1 MTKTVFSVSDLCERW
16 GLTAPTIRKLEADGV
31 LERCLRT
38 QGAVRYTARSV
49 YAAEMAEFQP
59 FSPQERRRL
68 ERELAEVRTE
78 NEKLRSIL
86 AAISVKAAEFMGG
99 VKA

>member
-16 GLTAPTIRKLEADGV
+16 GFTPPTIRKLEDLGV
-31 LERCLRT
+31 LERCLRE

-49 YAAEMAEFQP
+49 YAAEAAEFQP

-86 AAISVKAAEFMGG
+86 SAICVKTAEFMGG
-99 VKA
+99 VRA